1 MTDIVLGH
9 RIKQARKAAKKSLR
23 ALADDIG
30 ISAMAI
36 SKYERDIITPNS
48 RVLLDMANVLG
59 VQVEYFFRPSIV
71 NITIPKDRH
80 PSGIR
85 IKDEAAIILRIEEYI
100 ERYIEVESLFPNEQ
114 PSFKANLQASSID
127 EAEYAA
133 SRLRK
138 QWNLGLAPIG
148 NLSELLEREGI
159 KIAPIAGGYGFDA
172 YTVYAN
178 DEPVIAIRKD
188 MPGDL
193 QRSSLLRELV
203 YILLKDV
210 VGQQENIAAVADR
223 FSRAFLT
230 PAEIVQKA
238 LGKKRKS
245 LSHHELYLLKHQ
257 FGMSMKSWVQRVF
270 ELGIITNKTRLAT
283 LKEFKKMGWHK
294 EEPGTQLR
302 GDVSHRFA
310 RLVYRALS
318 ERYISRSRADELLG
332 SPIVG
337 SDIELIF
344 NSGYTIS
351 GLGMP
356 GCHKASVIIEA
367 LCLL

>member
-23 ALADDIG
+23 ALANDID

-48 RVLLDMANVLG
+48 SVLLDMANVLG

-80 PSGIR
+80 PSGPR
-85 IKDEAAIILRIEEYI
+85 VKDEAAITLRIEEYI
-100 ERYIEVESLFPNEQ
+100 ERYIEVESLFPDKQ
-114 PSFKANLQASSID
+114 PSFKINLHASTID
-127 EAEYAA
+127 DAETAA

-159 KIAPIAGGYGFDA
+159 KIAPIDGGYGFDA
-172 YTVYAN
+172 ITVYAN
-178 DEPVIAIRKD
+178 GEPVIAIRED
-188 MPGDL
+188 LPGDL
-193 QRSSLLRELV
+193 QRSGLLLELA
-203 YILLKDV
+203 YTLLKNV
-210 VGQQENIAAVADR
+210 VSQQEDITSVAGR

-230 PAEIVQKA
+230 PAEVVQKA

-245 LSHHELYLLKHQ
+245 LSHHELYFLKHQ
-257 FGMSMKSWVQRVF
+257 YGMSMKSWVQRVF

-283 LKEFKKMGWHK
+283 LKEFKRMGWHK

-302 GDVSHRFA
+302 RDVSHRFK
-310 RLVYRALS
+310 RLVYRAIS
-318 ERYISRSRADELLG
+318 EGYISRSRADELLG
-332 SPIVG
+332 SPTG
-337 SDIELIF
+337 WSDIE
-344 NSGYTIS
+344 N
-351 GLGMP
+351 
-356 GCHKASVIIEA
+356 
-367 LCLL
+367 